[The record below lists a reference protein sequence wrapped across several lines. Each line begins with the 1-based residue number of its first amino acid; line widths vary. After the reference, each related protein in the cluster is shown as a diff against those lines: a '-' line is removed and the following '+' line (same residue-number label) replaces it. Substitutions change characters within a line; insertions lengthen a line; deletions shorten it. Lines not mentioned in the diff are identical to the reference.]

1 MNSFKVITDTTSDL
15 YEELREKYDIDY
27 MMMSFNDG
35 KKNYDADIDFKGIS
49 AKEFYDSM
57 RNGVVF
63 KTSQVQ
69 ATEIVKKLTKY
80 LELGYDILYVA
91 CSSKLTSSCNFVKLQ
106 SEELLDDYPERKI
119 ICFDTLRSTGAE
131 GLIAIKAA
139 ILAQEGKTVD
149 EAYEILNNEK
159 LNFNTYCTVNSLEW
173 LKKAGRI
180 KATKAFFGN
189 LFNVKPI
196 IVADAIGNNFA
207 MTTVKGRK
215 DSLEFIV
222 NAVKERIENSKDQIV
237 FVEHAD
243 DLDSAEYVKA
253 RIKDLVDVK
262 EVVITNIG
270 PIIGATVGPDSII
283 VSFYGQKV
291 TLNA

>member
-1 MNSFKVITDTTSDL
+1 MNKFKVITDTTSDL

-27 MMMSFNDG
+27 MMMAFNDG
-35 KKNYDADIDFKGIS
+35 IMNYDADIDFKGIS

-159 LNFNTYCTVNSLEW
+159 LNYNTYCTVNSLEW

>member
-1 MNSFKVITDTTSDL
+1 MNKFKVITDTTSDL
-15 YEELREKYDIDY
+15 YEELRVKYDIDY

-35 KKNYDADIDFKGIS
+35 IMNHNADIDFKEMS
-49 AKEFYDSM
+49 AKEFYTSM

-69 ATEIVKKLTKY
+69 ATEILEKLPKY
-80 LELGYDILYVA
+80 LKEGYDILYVA

-106 SEELLDDYPERKI
+106 SEDLLDDYPDRKI
-119 ICFDTLRSTGAE
+119 ICFDTLRSTGGE

-139 ILAQEGKTVD
+139 MLANEGKTVE
-149 EAYEILNNEK
+149 EAYEILNAEK

-173 LKKAGRI
+173 LRKAGRI

-207 MTTVKGRK
+207 STTVKGRK
-215 DSLEFIV
+215 ESLDYIINE
-222 NAVKERIENSKDQIV
+222 AKDRIINPNEQIV
-237 FVEHAD
+237 FIEHAD
-243 DLDSAEYVKA
+243 NLEAAEYVKS
-253 RIKDLVDVK
+253 RIETEINPK
-262 EVVITNIG
+262 EIIVTNIG
-270 PIIGATVGPDSII
+270 PIIGATVGPESII
-283 VSFYGQKV
+283 VSFYGKEV

>member
-69 ATEIVKKLTKY
+69 ATEISKKLTKY

-91 CSSKLTSSCNFVKLQ
+91 CSSKLTSSYNFVKLQ
-106 SEELLDDYPERKI
+106 SEELLDDYPDRKI
-119 ICFDTLRSTGAE
+119 VCFDTLRSTGSE

-139 ILAQEGKTVD
+139 ILAKEGKTVD
-149 EAYEILNNEK
+149 EVFEILNNEK
-159 LNFNTYCTVNSLEW
+159 LNYNTYCTVNSLEW

-196 IVADAIGNNFA
+196 IVADAIGNNYA
-207 MTTVKGRK
+207 MTTIKGRK
-215 DSLEFIV
+215 ESLDFIV
-222 NAVKERIENSKDQIV
+222 QAVKERIVDSKNQIV

-243 DLDSAEYVKA
+243 DIDSAEYVKT
-253 RIKDLVDVK
+253 RIINTINVK
-262 EVVITNIG
+262 EVVVTNIG

-283 VSFYGQKV
+283 VSFYGEKV